1 MRLIGIIL
9 VVIGLY
15 FAIARP
21 WFNSNFSGE
30 EVASVTVYDKTE
42 ATDRSRGWRVNQ
54 ILLDPENNPVRI
66 RIAVHR
72 LPGQVY
78 NDGLLK
84 LLVRV
89 ADVDTSGNSS
99 KPILDENVTVH
110 LNTQTSSSLPSGEAK
125 TFVVSTSEFY
135 VDYRGYHKIGAL
147 PVIPANTSINS
158 ADLDIDR
165 NIIQIDASIIK
176 AVSPIGS
183 SGTVIGFLMVFGGF
197 LLISFFKRRKAAIA
211 EAQPPLEEDDGLI
224 LEPHPLEENPIPEVL
239 PVEPEPRKKPEPR
252 KTSEPRKT
260 NVGKT
265 IKWGR
270 DAGKKR

>member
-21 WFNSNFSGE
+21 WFNANFSGE
-30 EVASVTVYDKTE
+30 EVANVTIYDKTQSV
-42 ATDRSRGWRVNQ
+42 DQNRGWQVNQ
-54 ILLDPENNPVRI
+54 VFLDPTNNPVRV

-84 LLVRV
+84 LLIRV
-89 ADVDTSGNSS
+89 ADVDSSGNSS
-99 KPILDENVTVH
+99 KPILDEEVTVH
-110 LNTQTSSSLPSGEAK
+110 LNAETSSSLPSGEAK
-125 TFVVSTSEFY
+125 TFVVSSSDFFI
-135 VDYRGYHKIGAL
+135 DFRGYHKVGAL
-147 PVIPANTSINS
+147 PVIPRRKSVNS

-165 NIIQIDASIIK
+165 NIIQIDASVIK
-176 AVSPIGS
+176 SAAPIGS
-183 SGTVIGFLMVFGGF
+183 SSTILGFAMVFGGF
-197 LLISFFKRRKAAIA
+197 VLISFFKRKKLAPNPP
-211 EAQPPLEEDDGLI
+211 QPPVEDTDGLI
-224 LEPHPLEENPIPEVL
+224 LEPHPLEDNPIPEVP
-239 PVEPEPRKKPEPR
+239 PVTP
-252 KTSEPRKT
+252 EPRKT